1 MTSPSNGAAC
11 STQHAYRQQPSNG
24 SCTQDRDVLLPTT
37 VQDLDILEAACGTIQ
52 SAMRQRLARELPTP
66 KQTKRSRLW
75 AHGGSLPQPYIDI
88 GSGASALG
96 EMHSNENLVAHE
108 AFRSQLVESALATAW
123 RACAQGASTL
133 VREAY
138 YTMARKLYLSVTLHC
153 GEEPDPYEC
162 LRRLE
167 GEWTYYAGAKELL
180 TQNEFARAWL
190 RLAGMHATTVSAEV
204 YAEWILSKVH
214 TIANPNPNP
223 NPNPTP
229 NGSYLRCTRSP
240 SNESARQ
247 VGAILL
253 LTDYQR
259 GRTTVT
265 RNGDEWDRNATQSYR
280 LLDYY

>member
-1 MTSPSNGAAC
+1 MALAPRIGTC
-11 STQHAYRQQPSNG
+11 FCQRH
-24 SCTQDRDVLLPTT
+24 T